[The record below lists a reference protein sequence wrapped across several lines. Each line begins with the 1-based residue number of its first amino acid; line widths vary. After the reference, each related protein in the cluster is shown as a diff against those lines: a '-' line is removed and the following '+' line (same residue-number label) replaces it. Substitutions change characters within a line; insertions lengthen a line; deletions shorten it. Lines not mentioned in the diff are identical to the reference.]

1 MCVMHIT
8 SINIGKQET
17 IQIANKEVTTGIFKY
32 SVEGRVTINTDG
44 IIGDVVADT
53 KHHGG
58 KDQAVYLYSEEDY
71 TWWGRELHRE
81 MPFGLLGENLTI
93 SSFGNAPLRVGDCLR
108 INTILLEITFP
119 RIPCAKLGVKMGD
132 AAFVKHFVQ
141 ARRPGAYAR
150 VLETGEVQVGDRVE
164 ILPSSNN
171 FPTVIEL
178 YDLWHAQKRD
188 QALLK
193 QGLEAPIAERARSA
207 FQFWLEHV

>member
-1 MCVMHIT
+1 MSVMHIT
-8 SINIGKQET
+8 SINIGQPEI
-17 IQIANKEVTTGIFKY
+17 IQSGNKEVTTGIFKY
-32 SVEGRVTINTDG
+32 PVEGRVTINTNG

-71 TWWGRELHRE
+71 TWWAKELHRE

-93 SSFGNAPLRVGDCLR
+93 SSFGNEPLRVGDCLR

-150 VLETGEVQVGDRVE
+150 VLETGDAQVGDKVE

-178 YDLWHAQKRD
+178 YDLWYAQKRD
-188 QALLK
+188 QALLNR
-193 QGLEAPIAERARSA
+193 GLEAPIAERAKSA
-207 FQFWLEHV
+207 FQLWLEHS

>member
-1 MCVMHIT
+1 MHIT
-8 SINIGKQET
+8 SINVGKQKN
-17 IQIANKEVTTGIFKY
+17 IQIGNKEVTTGIFKY
-32 SVEGRVTINTDG
+32 PVEERVTINTDG

-71 TWWGRELHRE
+71 IWWAKELHRE

-93 SSFGNAPLRVGDCLR
+93 SSFGNEPLRVGDCLR

-141 ARRPGAYAR
+141 ARRPGFYTR
-150 VLETGEVQVGDRVE
+150 VLETGDAQVGDKVE
-164 ILPSSNN
+164 ILPSSQN
-171 FPTVIEL
+171 FPTVTEL
-178 YDLWHAQKRD
+178 YDLWHNPERD
-188 QALLK
+188 QALLNR
-193 QGLEAPIAERARSA
+193 GLEASIAERARSV
-207 FQFWLEHV
+207 FEFWLEHS